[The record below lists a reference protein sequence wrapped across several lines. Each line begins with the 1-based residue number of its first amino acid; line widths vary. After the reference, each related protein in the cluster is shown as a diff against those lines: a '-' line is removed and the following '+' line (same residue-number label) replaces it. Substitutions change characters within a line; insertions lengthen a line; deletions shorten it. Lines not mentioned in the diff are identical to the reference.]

1 MSKNEHPSVLFPQ
14 GSVEVS
20 RIMTPDDTNIAGN
33 VHGGTIM
40 KMIGE
45 AGAIIATR
53 HCNCNRHA
61 NDSPPVW
68 AVIARVEKT
77 DFVKPMFVG
86 EVATIH
92 ADLTYSSKH
101 SLEVQVLVFAE
112 NLAHGGIDSHKL
124 TNKACLWYVPVK
136 HCEAMD
142 GLKRNSFTPVE
153 VPPLKYKSKE
163 DEEAGRK
170 RYEAQVKARKTKEEL
185 LAKVCIKS
193 TYL

>member
-53 HCNCNRHA
+53 HCNGNRHA

-92 ADLTYSSKH
+92 ADLTYSSKRFKFWFSQRTLH
-101 SLEVQVLVFAE
+101 MAGSTRISL
-112 NLAHGGIDSHKL
+112 L
-124 TNKACLWYVPVK
+124 TRHVYGMFL
-136 HCEAMD
+136 
-142 GLKRNSFTPVE
+142 S
-153 VPPLKYKSKE
+153 SI
-163 DEEAGRK
+163 
-170 RYEAQVKARKTKEEL
+170 
-185 LAKVCIKS
+185 AKQW
-193 TYL
+193 TG